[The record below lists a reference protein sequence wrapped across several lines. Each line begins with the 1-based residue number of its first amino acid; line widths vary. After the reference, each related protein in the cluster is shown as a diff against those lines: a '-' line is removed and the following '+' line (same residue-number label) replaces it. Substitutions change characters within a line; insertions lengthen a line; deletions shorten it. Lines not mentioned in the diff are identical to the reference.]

1 MLLFGCV
8 CTSLPKKLPSQLPSH
23 AHEVGTGWLVGQ
35 DTMLLAS
42 SPTADGAP
50 RRCTV
55 TCSEELLGLPE
66 GLVDGAGL
74 VLARAVELKD
84 KGGIVATYDASM
96 PKTLETAMH
105 TLRA

>member
-1 MLLFGCV
+1 M
-8 CTSLPKKLPSQLPSH
+8 SLPKKLPSQLPSH

-55 TCSEELLGLPE
+55 TCSEELSGLLEGLPE